1 MGSAM
6 GMHER
11 NRMHAP
17 LSLTFLLMGVCLGL
31 VSNAGLAEEL
41 QFCALEQGQYSLP
54 NPPAPILEA
63 RQSGKGMRKNS
74 RSGDMPGVVSSPRGI
89 ESYRLAQE
97 DYQARM
103 QKRPHLHQEVW
114 TVPSGEPKAATLC
127 VIHDLTETAGITF
140 LISSPTETQA
150 DFAIRLPKGPN
161 LGPFSLQLNGKE
173 IGTLDP
179 WAREKVMP
187 EWVSLPEPVTL
198 KAGNN
203 SLTILQRSPQDLP
216 IWLEALRI
224 TSKNR

>member
-1 MGSAM
+1 M

-17 LSLTFLLMGVCLGL
+17 ISLSFLLIGICLGF
-31 VSNAGLAEEL
+31 VSNVGLAEEL
-41 QFCALEQGQYSLP
+41 QFCVLKQGQYSLP
-54 NPPAPILEA
+54 NLPAPILEV
-63 RQSGKGMRKNS
+63 RQSGSGTKKVS
-74 RSGDMPGVVSSPRGI
+74 RSSDMPGVVRSPRGI

-140 LISSPTETQA
+140 LIPSPTETQA
-150 DFAIRLPKGPN
+150 DFAIHLPKGPH

-179 WAREKVMP
+179 WASEKGMP

-198 KAGNN
+198 KAGDN
-203 SLTILQRSPQDLP
+203 SLTILQRSQQDLP
-216 IWLEALRI
+216 IWLDALRI
-224 TSKNR
+224 TSKDQ